1 MKTRIRFALRF
12 IVGIIFMMWLAELY
26 DAYREDGP
34 MVDYVI
40 SIGGMI
46 VCAALAAFSFS
57 KSRTV
62 DESES
67 VREGDEKKQDR
78 YRANE

>member
-1 MKTRIRFALRF
+1 MKTRIRFTLRF

-26 DAYREDGP
+26 DAYQEDGP

-62 DESES
+62 DASKPIG
-67 VREGDEKKQDR
+67 EGDNKK
-78 YRANE
+78 